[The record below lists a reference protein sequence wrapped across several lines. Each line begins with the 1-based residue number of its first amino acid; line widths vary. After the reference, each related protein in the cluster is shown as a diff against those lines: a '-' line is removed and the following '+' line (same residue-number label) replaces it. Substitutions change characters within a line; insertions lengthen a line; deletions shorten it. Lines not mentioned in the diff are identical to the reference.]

1 MKRQLLGVAATAA
14 LALGFAATAQI
25 DAAQAASAKTLVYCS
40 EGSPEGF
47 NPQFFDNG
55 TTIDTTHQIFNRLV
69 QFAPGSV
76 NISPTLA
83 EKWEISDDGTEY
95 TFHLR
100 HDVKWQ
106 TTKNFKPTRGMNADD
121 VVFSF
126 ERQWKKD
133 NPFHAI
139 GGGTY
144 AYWENLGMGDL
155 ISDVQKVD
163 DYTVKIKLKSRQVA
177 FLQMIAMDWAAIE
190 SKEYADNMLK
200 AGTPDKIDQEPVGT
214 GPFILVDYKK
224 DAQIRYKANPDY
236 FGGKQKIENLVF
248 SIVKDA
254 TVRKAKLEAGECD
267 VAYSPSPVDLP
278 AIKANPKLEVLSG
291 AGMNVGYLAFNTTKK
306 PFDDKRVRQA
316 LSMAIDREAILKNVF
331 HGNGQLASSP
341 LPASL
346 WGHDKSVM
354 AYEYNPEKAKALLK
368 EAGVTDLSTDLWYQP
383 VTRPYNPDGKK
394 MGELMQADLA
404 KIGVKVNLV
413 TFEWGE
419 YRKRAGQGEHT
430 MMQMGWIA
438 DYPDP
443 DDFLLPL
450 LTCTAKQ
457 GNSNFAQ
464 WCNKDFDDLITKA
477 EQTTDQK
484 ERENY
489 YSQAQKIFHE
499 EAPWMTTAYANFN
512 VALKKSVTGYKLDPF
527 LALQSFD
534 GVGKSE

>member
-14 LALGFAATAQI
+14 LALGFATTAQI
-25 DAAQAASAKTLVYCS
+25 DAAQASSKTLVYCS

-144 AYWENLGMGDL
+144 AYWEDLGMGDL
-155 ISDVQKVD
+155 LADVQKVD
-163 DYTVKIKLKSRQVA
+163 DYTVKIKLKGRQVA

-190 SKEYADNMLK
+190 SKEYADAMLK

-248 SIVKDA
+248 SIVKDP

-278 AIKANPKLEVLSG
+278 AIKANPKLTVLSG

-331 HGNGQLASSP
+331 HDNGQLATTP

-346 WGHDKSVM
+346 WGHDKSVK

-404 KIGVKVNLV
+404 KVGVKVNLV

-457 GNSNFAQ
+457 GSSNFAQ
-464 WCNKDFDDLITKA
+464 WCNKDFDELITKA

-484 ERENY
+484 EREGY
-489 YSQAQKIFHE
+489 YAKAQQIFHE
-499 EAPWMTTAYANFN
+499 EAPWMTTGYANFN